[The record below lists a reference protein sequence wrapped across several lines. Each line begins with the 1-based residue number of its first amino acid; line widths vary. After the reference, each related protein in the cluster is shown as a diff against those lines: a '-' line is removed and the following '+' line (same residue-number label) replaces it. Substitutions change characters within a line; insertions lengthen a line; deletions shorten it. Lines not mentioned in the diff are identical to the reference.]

1 MRKQA
6 ETQLQSH
13 LPKPNERFMTPLEAL
28 MSAPPHH
35 EPQVS
40 QLELL
45 VIRDLIQDA
54 IEECLS
60 PLEQWVF
67 NATVV
72 ERQSLR
78 GLGRQIN
85 RPKTT
90 VARIRDRAILKLRS
104 GLSDSQ
110 AIIEYLNRHERGH
123 DD

>member
-1 MRKQA
+1 
-6 ETQLQSH
+6 
-13 LPKPNERFMTPLEAL
+13 MTPLEAL
-28 MSAPPHH
+28 MSTPPHH

-54 IEECLS
+54 IEDCLT

-67 NATVV
+67 NATIV

-90 VARIRDRAILKLRS
+90 VARIRDRALLKLR
-104 GLSDSQ
+104 GALADSP
-110 AIIEYLNRHERGH
+110 AIIEYLTRHEREH
-123 DD
+123 DE